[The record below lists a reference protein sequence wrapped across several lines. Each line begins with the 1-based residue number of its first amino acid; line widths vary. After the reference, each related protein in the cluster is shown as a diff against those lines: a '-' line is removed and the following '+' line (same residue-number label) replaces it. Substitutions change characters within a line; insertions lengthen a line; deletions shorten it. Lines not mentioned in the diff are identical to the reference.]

1 MSHTTQ
7 ILLLYC
13 CILSKAITPI
23 SRENQIKP
31 RQLHLNSNDDEISTP
46 NSPLTGSSFEE
57 DCIISATSR
66 KRLNIFPDD
75 SPDEQSIKT
84 VESIVKQESVTTCSS
99 HTPIPSK
106 KQKFVKTED
115 DAIPLPDPFPL
126 PKHYRADV
134 EVALASGKMTK
145 ETMSAFLSAVAAAML
160 VYKRYPTR
168 EDYICVARS
177 VVQKYS
183 FMASPAGTPYV
194 SSASSL
200 GVTVKI
206 TSSNFLIFKKNVHNL
221 LLSPSW
227 LQTNFLFYFFTS
239 PCSPC
244 NLFLVI
250 CFLCITFSGCY
261 CNLSEKPF
269 QRISKNTS

>member
-1 MSHTTQ
+1 MQ
-7 ILLLYC
+7 LLTEKTS
-13 CILSKAITPI
+13 LSKAVTPI
-23 SRENQIKP
+23 SSENRIKP

-57 DCIISATSR
+57 DCIIPATSR

-75 SPDEQSIKT
+75 SPDEQSIKA

-106 KQKFVKTED
+106 KRKFVKTED
-115 DAIPLPDPFPL
+115 DAIPLPDPFSL

-145 ETMSAFLSAVAAAML
+145 ETTSAFLSAVAAAML

-200 GVTVKI
+200 GVSVKI
-206 TSSNFLIFKKNVHNL
+206 TSSNFKKYVHNL
-221 LLSPSW
+221 LLS
-227 LQTNFLFYFFTS
+227 S

-269 QRISKNTS
+269 QRISKNTSWKGKVED